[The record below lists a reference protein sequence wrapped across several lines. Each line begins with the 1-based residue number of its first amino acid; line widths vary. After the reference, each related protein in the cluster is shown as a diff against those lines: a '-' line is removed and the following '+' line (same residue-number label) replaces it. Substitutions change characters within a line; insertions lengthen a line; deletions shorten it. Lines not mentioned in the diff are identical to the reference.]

1 MKNYKKLF
9 LFTTCL
15 LVGFLVMTC
24 KSSDSQERELTVTS
38 YRKKGN
44 IVSCLYM

>member
-24 KSSDSQERELTVTS
+24 KSSDSQEIEKPAKDL
-38 YRKKGN
+38 GEGAN
-44 IVSCLYM
+44 C